1 MHAARAYIGLGSN
14 LGDTIATIHNAI
26 AALEKLPQTRLIT
39 CSSLF
44 QSAPYEANGDD
55 FLNAVVVVE
64 TSLTPTTLLE
74 QCQSIELAFGRER
87 PFHNAPRTLD
97 LDLLLY
103 DHETINH
110 QSLILPHPR
119 MTERAFVLLPLCE
132 IAPEVIIPGK
142 GLACHYLPQL
152 SQQRIEKLQV
162 ESLSSYTR

>member
-1 MHAARAYIGLGSN
+1 MHAALAYVGIGSN

-39 CSSLF
+39 SSSLF
-44 QSAPYEANGDD
+44 QSAPYEASGDD
-55 FLNAVVVVE
+55 FVNAVVSIE
-64 TSLTPTTLLE
+64 TSLTPTALLT

-87 PFHNAPRTLD
+87 PFQNSPRTLD

-103 DHETINH
+103 GHETIN
-110 QSLILPHPR
+110 QTSLILPHPR

-132 IAPEVIIPGK
+132 IAPEIIIPGK
-142 GLACHYLPQL
+142 GLARDYLPQL
-152 SQQRIEKLQV
+152 SQQRIDKLQV